1 MDTREK
7 LDEVL
12 KDLSLA
18 DEATLD
24 TFFAFANSHLERAV
38 QTVQEINQTLKE
50 IKRELDT
57 RA

>member
-38 QTVQEINQTLKE
+38 QAVQEINQTLKE
-50 IKRELDT
+50 IKRELD
-57 RA
+57 A